1 MDPIFEMSD
10 LSTAHLADACLR
22 AEVPVRCA
30 PVRPITPG
38 TRLSGRAVPARH
50 SGSVDIFLEA
60 LETTATPGDVLVVDN
75 AARTDEACIG
85 DLITLEAQAADL
97 SGILIWGLHRDT
109 ADIRD
114 TGLPVFSLGALPTGP
129 QRLDPTPPDALQTAT
144 IAGHLITTDDYVLA
158 DDDGAVFLPLSALD
172 TLIPLAIT
180 IRETE
185 RLQANY
191 VRAGTP
197 LRTQLA
203 FPTYLANRPRVTFR
217 EHLRTL
223 NAAIEE

>member
-1 MDPIFEMSD
+1 MDQLPD
-10 LSTAHLADACLR
+10 LTTAHLADACLR
-22 AEVPVRCA
+22 ANIPVRCA

-38 TRLSGRAVPARH
+38 TRLSGRALPARH

-85 DLITLEAQAADL
+85 DLIALEAQSADL
-97 SGILIWGLHRDT
+97 AGILIWGLHRDT
-109 ADIRD
+109 ADIQA

-144 IAGHLITTDDYVLA
+144 IANWPITRSDYVLA
-158 DDDGAVFLPLSALD
+158 DDDGAIFLPVSALE
-172 TLIPLAIT
+172 TLAPLAIT
-180 IRETE
+180 IREIE
-185 RLQANY
+185 RIQANHI
-191 VRAGTP
+191 RAGIP

-203 FPTYLANRPRVTFR
+203 FPTYLANRPRTTFR